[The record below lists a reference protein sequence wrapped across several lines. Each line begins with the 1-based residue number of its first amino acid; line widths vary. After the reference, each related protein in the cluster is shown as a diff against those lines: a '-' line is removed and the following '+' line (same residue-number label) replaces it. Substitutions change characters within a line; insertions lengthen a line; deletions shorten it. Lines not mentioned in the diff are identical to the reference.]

1 MQAVCMRQCIT
12 PRSRMGMISILW
24 AQYSALQ
31 LTLARFHLL
40 QSSQITSMCRAYKQ
54 EKAQPYAWEKSHL
67 QLRPPFV
74 SKLGCSQATFVPL

>member
-1 MQAVCMRQCIT
+1 
-12 PRSRMGMISILW
+12 MISILW

-54 EKAQPYAWEKSHL
+54 HSHMLAKSPIFSSGLHL
-67 QLRPPFV
+67 FP
-74 SKLGCSQATFVPL
+74 S